1 MCGRYTANT
10 EDEVIEIRKILAG
23 LTLRLAYSADDS
35 DIEAIKQSG
44 LLGKEIF
51 PSQTA
56 PVILKNGR
64 FALSKWGF
72 EKWDD
77 SGIVIN
83 ARSETADNSRF
94 FLPYAKNSRC
104 LIPANSYFEWKKHP
118 GLSPEKYR
126 IGTGRVLFMAGFLK
140 PAESKDGSDLD
151 RFVILTKPADEK
163 ISFIHNRM
171 PVLVKTDLIEPWL
184 DGSIEMNEIA
194 QLSFDDL
201 QYETA

>member
-23 LTLRLAYSADDS
+23 LTLRLASADDG
-35 DIEAIKQSG
+35 DIEAVRQSG
-44 LLGKEIF
+44 ILGKEVF
-51 PSQTA
+51 PSQNA
-56 PVILKNGR
+56 PVISKQGR
-64 FALSKWGF
+64 FLLSKWGF

-77 SGIVIN
+77 KGIIIN
-83 ARSETADNSRF
+83 ARCETADKSRF

-104 LIPANSYFEWKKHP
+104 LIPANSYFEWKKRP
-118 GLSPEKYR
+118 GISPEKYR
-126 IGTGRVLFMAGFLK
+126 IGNGRVLFMAGFLK
-140 PAESKDGSDLD
+140 PANAKSDLD

-163 ISFIHNRM
+163 ISLIHDRM

-184 DGSIEMNEIA
+184 DGSITIDELT

-201 QYETA
+201 QYETAS